1 MLASIHALSEDQ
13 ILKLIRD
20 SKPTA
25 ANVDR
30 VSAEFLT
37 LYLDD
42 ITIPLSDS
50 VKSLGVLLDSIL
62 SMEKFIN
69 KTSKFCCY
77 NQFRWTNSVWSYP
90 STEATVKLVT
100 ALILSRLTT
109 AILSFLVCL
118 LPLSTAFVTFRTV
131 RTPHPEEKKTKK

>member
-1 MLASIHALSEDQ
+1 MLASIHALSADQ

-62 SMEKFIN
+62 SMEKFIS
-69 KTSKFCCY
+69 KTSKFFCY
-77 NQFRWTNSVWSYP
+77 NQFR
-90 STEATVKLVT
+90 
-100 ALILSRLTT
+100 
-109 AILSFLVCL
+109 
-118 LPLSTAFVTFRTV
+118 
-131 RTPHPEEKKTKK
+131 

>member
-77 NQFRWTNSVWSYP
+77 NQFR
-90 STEATVKLVT
+90 
-100 ALILSRLTT
+100 
-109 AILSFLVCL
+109 
-118 LPLSTAFVTFRTV
+118 
-131 RTPHPEEKKTKK
+131 